1 MPKVEY
7 HHYIPRFL
15 LRNYRI
21 NKLPNNTRRKKKQK
35 GRPAQVAQSIP
46 DKDLKDGLVRGLDLE
61 TKELIEVRLSNVFGM
76 DNITFLPDR
85 FGDLN
90 YTSLSPAR
98 RDDIEQRLSK
108 LESRAGAIIAGIR
121 NDFEAARPSTTLKR
135 PDEDVLRKFLFIMHY
150 RNKGFHSRF
159 TKSKDEYD
167 YDDRAFML
175 DFMEKEAIDT
185 PIDVWFRNI
194 RAILDADI
202 QQYPEWET
210 DATKLAQDFHA
221 YELDMKWYL
230 KNLQMHHLVFVQ
242 PQSPGLEFVL
252 TENAFSIFE
261 GPNSAHAWTDY
272 HLFSPVSPK
281 LLILS
286 RSILLGTGY
295 EEDTERLQTMRR
307 LTTIPHFDPEKA
319 YKSVFDSLPVHQAN
333 NNYSR
338 IIDGKRVPLPT
349 RIREEKHEF
358 YLPFFKISD
367 RNVGYVNSIFLENAY
382 LTRTIIYREPRALQS
397 ALDFY
402 LGLDSRGFK
411 LVLNEVNKFLPKEM
425 ILEEHRLTGHAMS
438 LEYLETLKI
447 IAHRLGSS
455 VSLKHLPLADYHF
468 GGLPALDDQTKCR
481 YERLGGNDSQWRYDW
496 LQAKQIVRLWI
507 KIDVLMSRKSKEH
520 KTYIRQTRQD
530 FIATNIVFRRIW
542 LMLKNLKEL
551 SRSDPKVFVDFLGTG
566 LDITGIEDTLADV
579 RHVFEMDALGRLM
592 LRASQME
599 DMFKRKSK
607 QMPESTSSSNPG
619 AQVQQMME
627 MVGSAFV
634 CARAAA
640 PYAEHHVLPRFLQE
654 HPDHRL
660 LLTRSQNKELLIREG
675 VANSFAELELNLTP
689 QQRKRLFNALFKV
702 CYPLEIDVGAELE

>member
-76 DNITFLPDR
+76 DNMY
-85 FGDLN
+85 N
-90 YTSLSPAR
+90 
-98 RDDIEQRLSK
+98 DISG
-108 LESRAGAIIAGIR
+108 GA
-121 NDFEAARPSTTLKR
+121 N
-135 PDEDVLRKFLFIMHY
+135 DEDVLRKFLFIMHY
-150 RNKGFHSRF
+150 RNKGFHLRF

-261 GPNSAHAWTDY
+261 GPDSAHAWTDY

-447 IAHRLGSS
+447 IAHRL
-455 VSLKHLPLADYHF
+455 
-468 GGLPALDDQTKCR
+468 
-481 YERLGGNDSQWRYDW
+481 
-496 LQAKQIVRLWI
+496 
-507 KIDVLMSRKSKEH
+507 
-520 KTYIRQTRQD
+520 
-530 FIATNIVFRRIW
+530 
-542 LMLKNLKEL
+542 
-551 SRSDPKVFVDFLGTG
+551 
-566 LDITGIEDTLADV
+566 
-579 RHVFEMDALGRLM
+579 
-592 LRASQME
+592 
-599 DMFKRKSK
+599 
-607 QMPESTSSSNPG
+607 
-619 AQVQQMME
+619 
-627 MVGSAFV
+627 
-634 CARAAA
+634 
-640 PYAEHHVLPRFLQE
+640 EHHVLPRFLQE